1 MKLKRILAF
10 TLLIALLLAA
20 FPMAADLTPRDKSK
34 HLEILTVG
42 NSMTYYNDLGKP
54 GGMLDNLAKAA
65 GYDVTITALYKG
77 GYELSQFLDE
87 KDAYGRTAKPA
98 IENGKFDIILIQDNG
113 KIECKKAAV
122 LKVNCKNFKKI
133 ADKMGAEL
141 FLYQTYGP
149 ADDYSAISG
158 YGKNCLDAEMNSRS
172 IVEKVCSEVEGLTP
186 AYAGAAFTKVHTE
199 HPEMELHFTDRL
211 HPSELGSFVMACEIF
226 GTIFGVDP
234 TTVSYNGPATADQAK
249 ILKEAAAYVLKNG
262 PQVDPAYSK
271 IKSGTTTTTTTD
283 PEPTP
288 VEEKLPF
295 TDVKESDW
303 FYTYVQKLYEEN
315 VISGMTATTFVPN
328 GTLTWGQSL
337 KLVCCA
343 LANGEQGT
351 VSGHWASGYL
361 ATAKAK
367 GWITED
373 VNLDQ
378 PITRVELC
386 RVGAKAKGVT
396 EQPASNPFTDCK
408 DEAVLAL
415 VNAGVINGM
424 TATTFQPDSLLTRAQ
439 ISKIIYLLKVL

>member
-34 HLEILTVG
+34 HLEILVVG
-42 NSMTYYNDLGKP
+42 NSMTYKNDLGKP
-54 GGMLDNLAKAA
+54 GGILDNLAKSA

-87 KDAYGRTAKPA
+87 KDPYGRTSKPV
-98 IENGKFDIILIQDNG
+98 IENGKFDIILIQESS
-113 KIECKKAAV
+113 KITATKLAV
-122 LKVNCKNFKKI
+122 YKVNCKAFKKI

-141 FLYQTYGP
+141 FLYEPNGP
-149 ADDYSAISG
+149 ADDYKAISS
-158 YGKNCLDAEMNSRS
+158 YGKNCLDAEMKSRANSEAIS
-172 IVEKVCSEVEGLTP
+172 TELGIPV
-186 AYAGAAFTKVHTE
+186 AYAGAAFSKVFTE
-199 HPEMELHFTDRL
+199 HPELTMHDADSK
-211 HPSELGSFVMACEIF
+211 HPGVLGSFVLACDIF

-234 TTVSYNGPATADQAK
+234 TTVSYNGDATADQAK

-271 IKSGTTTTTTTD
+271 IKSGTTTTTD
-283 PEPTP
+283 PEPETP
-288 VEEKLPF
+288 PAEEKLPF

-303 FYTYVQKLYEEN
+303 FYTYVQKLYEED

-343 LANGEQGT
+343 LVNGEQGT

-367 GWITED
+367 GWLTGD

-378 PITRVELC
+378 PITRLELC
-386 RVGAKAKGVT
+386 QIAAKAKKLT

-415 VNAGVINGM
+415 VNAEVINGM
-424 TATTFQPDSLLTRAQ
+424 TETTFQPDSLLTRAQ